1 LYERRKEEEKEKMIE
16 TLLIILGLLIA
27 VVGLMGC
34 IIPAIPGPPLN
45 FLSLLIL
52 ELAVDDAFPAE
63 FYFLWGGI
71 TIAVTVL
78 DYVLP
83 IMGAKVYKAS
93 SFGIWGSIIGMLIGI
108 LFFPPFGMIL
118 GLFIGAVL
126 GELIAGKEEG
136 EALKIGSVTFF
147 ASMLMIFIKLA
158 VSGVMTFY
166 FIKRAIDYIF

>member
-1 LYERRKEEEKEKMIE
+1 MIE
-16 TLLIILGLLIA
+16 TILIMLGLIIA

-45 FLSLLIL
+45 FLSLVIL
-52 ELAVDDAFPAE
+52 ELAIDDAFPAD

-71 TIAVTVL
+71 AIAVTVL

-93 SFGIWGSIIGMLIGI
+93 SSGIWGSIIGMILGI
-108 LFFPPFGMIL
+108 LFFPPFGMII

-126 GELIAGKEEG
+126 GEIIAGKEEG
-136 EALKIGSVTFF
+136 EALKIGSVTFLV
-147 ASMLMIFIKLA
+147 SMLMILIKLA
-158 VSGVMTFY
+158 ASGIMTFY
-166 FIKRAIDYIF
+166 FIKRTIEYIL

>member
-1 LYERRKEEEKEKMIE
+1 LYESRKEKEEMIE
-16 TLLIILGLLIA
+16 TVLIIFGLLITF
-27 VVGLMGC
+27 VGLIGC

-45 FLSLLIL
+45 FLSLVIL
-52 ELAVDDAFPAE
+52 ELAIVDAFPAD

-71 TIAVTVL
+71 AIAVTVL

-93 SFGIWGSIIGMLIGI
+93 SSGIWGSIIGMILGI

-126 GELIAGKEEG
+126 GELIAGKEDW

-158 VSGVMTFY
+158 VSGVMTYY
-166 FIKRAIDYIF
+166 FIKRTIDYIF

>member
-1 LYERRKEEEKEKMIE
+1 MIE
-16 TLLIILGLLIA
+16 SILIFVGLLIA
-27 VVGLMGC
+27 VVGLIGC
-34 IIPAIPGPPLN
+34 IIPVIPGPPLN
-45 FLSLLIL
+45 FLSLVIL
-52 ELAVDDAFPAE
+52 ELAIEDAFPLD

-71 TIAVTVL
+71 TIVVTVL

-93 SFGIWGSIIGMLIGI
+93 SFGIWGSIIGMVIGI
-108 LFFPPFGMIL
+108 LFLPPFGMIL

-126 GELIAGKEEG
+126 GELIAGKEDW
-136 EALKIGSVTFF
+136 EALKIGTVTFI

-166 FIKRAIDYIF
+166 FIKRSVEYIF

>member
-1 LYERRKEEEKEKMIE
+1 LYERRKEKEKMIE
-16 TLLIILGLLIA
+16 TILIILGLLIA

-34 IIPAIPGPPLN
+34 IIPALPGPPLN

-52 ELAVDDAFPAE
+52 ELAIDKAFPAE

-71 TIAVTVL
+71 TIAVTAL

-93 SFGIWGSIIGMLIGI
+93 SLGIWGSIIGMLIGI

-126 GELIAGKEEG
+126 GELLAGKEDW

-158 VSGVMTFY
+158 VSGVMTY
-166 FIKRAIDYIF
+166 YLIKRTIDYIF

>member
-1 LYERRKEEEKEKMIE
+1 MIE
-16 TLLIILGLLIA
+16 TILIIFGLLIA
-27 VVGLMGC
+27 FVGLIGC

-45 FLSLLIL
+45 FFSLVIL
-52 ELAVDDAFPAE
+52 ELAIVDAYPAD

-71 TIAVTVL
+71 AIAVTVL
-78 DYVLP
+78 DYILP

-93 SFGIWGSIIGMLIGI
+93 SSGIWGSIIGMILGI

-126 GELIAGKEEG
+126 GELIAGKEDW

-147 ASMLMIFIKLA
+147 ASMFMIFIKLA
-158 VSGVMTFY
+158 VSGVMTY
-166 FIKRAIDYIF
+166 YIVKRTVEYIF

>member
-1 LYERRKEEEKEKMIE
+1 MIE
-16 TLLIILGLLIA
+16 IILISLGLLIA

-45 FLSLLIL
+45 FLSLLLL

-71 TIAVTVL
+71 TIPVTVL

-126 GELIAGKEEG
+126 GELIAGKKEW

-147 ASMLMIFIKLA
+147 VSMLMIFIKLA
-158 VSGVMTFY
+158 VSGIMTFY
-166 FIKRAIDYIF
+166 FIKRAINYIF

>member
-1 LYERRKEEEKEKMIE
+1 MIE
-16 TLLIILGLLIA
+16 TVLIILGFLIA

-34 IIPAIPGPPLN
+34 IVPAIPGPPLN

-52 ELAVDDAFPAE
+52 ELVIDDAFPVE

-71 TIAVTVL
+71 TIAVTAL

-93 SFGIWGSIIGMLIGI
+93 SLGIWGSVIGMLIGI
-108 LFFPPFGMIL
+108 LFFPPFGMII
-118 GLFIGAVL
+118 GLFIGAVI
-126 GELIAGKEEG
+126 GELIAGKDNR

-147 ASMLMIFIKLA
+147 ASLLMIFIKLA
-158 VSGVMTFY
+158 ASVVMTFY
-166 FIKRAIDYIF
+166 FIERAIDYIF

>member
-1 LYERRKEEEKEKMIE
+1 MIE
-16 TLLIILGLLIA
+16 TILIILGLIIA

-45 FLSLLIL
+45 FLSLVIL
-52 ELAVDDAFPAE
+52 ELAIDDAFPAD

-71 TIAVTVL
+71 AIAVTV
-78 DYVLP
+78 P

-93 SFGIWGSIIGMLIGI
+93 SFGIWGSIIGMILGI
-108 LFFPPFGMIL
+108 LFFSPFGMIL

-126 GELIAGKEEG
+126 GELIAGKEEW

-158 VSGVMTFY
+158 VSGVMTYY
-166 FIKRAIDYIF
+166 FIKRTIDYIF

>member
-1 LYERRKEEEKEKMIE
+1 VIE
-16 TLLIILGLLIA
+16 TILIIICLLIA
-27 VVGLMGC
+27 VVGLTGC

-45 FLSLLIL
+45 FLSLVIL
-52 ELAVDDAFPAE
+52 ELAIEDAFPLD

-71 TIAVTVL
+71 TIVVTFL

-93 SFGIWGSIIGMLIGI
+93 SSGIWGSIIGMIIGI

-126 GELIAGKEEG
+126 GELIAGKEEW
-136 EALKIGSVTFF
+136 EALKIGTVTFA
-147 ASMLMIFIKLA
+147 ASMLMILAKLA
-158 VSGVMTFY
+158 LSGVMTYY
-166 FIKRAIDYIF
+166 FIKRSIEYFF

>member
-1 LYERRKEEEKEKMIE
+1 MIE
-16 TLLIILGLLIA
+16 SILIFVGLLIA
-27 VVGLMGC
+27 VVGLIGC
-34 IIPAIPGPPLN
+34 IIPVIPGPPLN
-45 FLSLLIL
+45 FLSLVIL
-52 ELAVDDAFPAE
+52 ELAIEDAFPLD

-71 TIAVTVL
+71 TIVVTVL

-93 SFGIWGSIIGMLIGI
+93 SFGIWGSIIGMIIGI
-108 LFFPPFGMIL
+108 LFLPPFGMIL

-126 GELIAGKEEG
+126 GELIAGKEDW
-136 EALKIGSVTFF
+136 EALKIGTVTFI

-166 FIKRAIDYIF
+166 FIKRSVEYIF

>member
-1 LYERRKEEEKEKMIE
+1 VIE
-16 TLLIILGLLIA
+16 TILIIFGLLIA
-27 VVGLMGC
+27 VVGLIGC

-45 FLSLLIL
+45 FLSLVIL
-52 ELAVDDAFPAE
+52 ELAIENAFPMD

-71 TIAVTVL
+71 TIVLTFL
-78 DYVLP
+78 DYILP

-93 SFGIWGSIIGMLIGI
+93 SYGILGSIIGMILGI

-126 GELIAGKEEG
+126 GELIAGKKEW
-136 EALKIGSVTFF
+136 EALKIGTVTFA

-158 VSGVMTFY
+158 LSGIMTFY
-166 FIKRAIDYIF
+166 FIKRSVEYIF